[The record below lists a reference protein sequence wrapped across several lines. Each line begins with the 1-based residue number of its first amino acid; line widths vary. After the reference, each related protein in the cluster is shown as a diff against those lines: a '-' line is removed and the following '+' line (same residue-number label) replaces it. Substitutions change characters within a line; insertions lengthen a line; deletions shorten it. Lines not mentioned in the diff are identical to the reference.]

1 MISKQQGVTN
11 GGGMTPPS
19 DRRANCAMRDLVSV
33 AQRHQKH
40 TRAVPRGPFFMRQQ
54 RADSSVAL
62 RVIVGRNQ
70 SGSEGCI
77 RTK

>member
-1 MISKQQGVTN
+1 
-11 GGGMTPPS
+11 MTYL
-19 DRRANCAMRDLVSV
+19 DRRRDDLTRQIVTV
-33 AQRHQKH
+33 AQRHQKTLGPYH
-40 TRAVPRGPFFMRQQ
+40 AARFLCANSVPIK
-54 RADSSVAL
+54 VAL